1 MLIRATVDGSAIEFS
16 RVWLTG
22 RATLV
27 VDGVPTTLASPYA
40 LKTQI
45 NLSGRNRYVATV
57 NDHELV
63 IEHRMYFPFP
73 AFRPMTYRLLVDGE
87 LIVEQSGF

>member
-1 MLIRATVDGSAIEFS
+1 VRIQANIDGSAIEFS
-16 RVWLTG
+16 RTWLTA

-45 NLSGRNRYVATV
+45 NLSGQNRYVATV
-57 NDHELV
+57 RGHELV

-87 LIVEQSGF
+87 LLVEQSGF